1 MTIQLTEQKLKML
14 IKQSVQEGLS
24 TELMKLRAM
33 LLPFV
38 SDEEQEDIEKL
49 YGEPS
54 REEAAKRHKVRSML

>member
-1 MTIQLTEQKLKML
+1 MTIQLTEQKLKAL
-14 IKQSVQEGLS
+14 IRQSAQEGLS

-49 YGEPS
+49 YNKPS
-54 REEAAKRHKVRSML
+54 KEIAKCYKIEI

>member
-54 REEAAKRHKVRSML
+54 REKAPKRHKVRSMS